1 LLLFVERNYGDDE
14 EEEEEK
20 EAKEKKPQEKE
31 PEPTI
36 APELQVG

>member
-1 LLLFVERNYGDDE
+1 LLIFIERNYGDD

>member
-1 LLLFVERNYGDDE
+1 LLFFVERNYGDDE

>member
-14 EEEEEK
+14 EEEEK
-20 EAKEKKPQEKE
+20 EAKENKPQEKE